1 MVCWDHPKNK
11 KGCAFMKKKT
21 MRMLSAALAVTLL
34 SGCGAAQTSTPAE
47 TSVNQAMLLEK
58 SAQPQ
63 ESAYTFPEKFTGDW
77 TGQEGKLTIHADA
90 QVVAELG
97 TALPTATVEPREF
110 NQEDVDNLLKVF
122 LKGEPLYSHVQTKQE
137 LQGHLD
143 YINSPDWT
151 SDPGK
156 PSDPAS
162 LEARRKELNAWYTAE
177 IAKAPEEKPILHGF
191 SDSDDPKWIG
201 GTATVDGTEWEVS
214 IRNDIDGGW
223 TSAYI
228 ERTDYKYRD
237 YTIPLPDASKEE
249 SIARGN
255 ALMQALGLD
264 NFVLTDVQQW
274 SVELPGDNGVWRLY
288 YAPTVNGIP
297 VPGVRQDIT
306 QTHDGTVYQ
315 DYQYWDYACKDSE
328 NPDTVSW
335 YLENILLDVG
345 KDGILSFN
353 WTAPST
359 QPVVQQPQSALLPFE
374 EIASI
379 ANTMLPEVI
388 VGPKETPLTK
398 LDQYNGFDTRMD
410 VDITKVSLSLMRIRD
425 KGSLQGT
432 IVPVWDFWGTSDW
445 YDAEPNAYG
454 YQEKGMNYEYQPML
468 TLNAV
473 DGTVVN
479 RQLGY

>member
-1 MVCWDHPKNK
+1 
-11 KGCAFMKKKT
+11 MKKKT

-34 SGCGAAQTSTPAE
+34 SGCGAAQTNTPAE

-201 GTATVDGTEWEVS
+201 GTATVDGIKWEVS

-223 TSAYI
+223 TAAYI

-237 YTIPLPDASKEE
+237 YSIQLPDASKEE

-255 ALMQALGLD
+255 ALMQALGLQ
-264 NFVLTDVQQW
+264 NFVLTDAQQW
-274 SVELPGDNGVWRLY
+274 SVELPGDNGIWRLY
-288 YAPTVNGIP
+288 YAPTVNGFPIA
-297 VPGVRQDIT
+297 GARQDIT

-345 KDGILSFN
+345 KNGVLRFA

-359 QPVVQQPQSALLPFE
+359 KPVVRQAESTLLPFE

-388 VGPKETPLTK
+388 VGPKETPLTQ

-454 YQEKGMNYEYQPML
+454 YQEKGMNYDFQPML

-473 DGTVVN
+473 DGTVVD

>member
-34 SGCGAAQTSTPAE
+34 SGCGAAQTNTPAE

-110 NQEDVDNLLKVF
+110 TQEDVDNLLKVF

-191 SDSDDPKWIG
+191 SDSDDPKRIG
-201 GTATVDGTEWEVS
+201 GTATVDGIKWEVS

-223 TSAYI
+223 TAAYI

-237 YTIPLPDASKEE
+237 YSIQLPDASKEE

-255 ALMQALGLD
+255 ALMQALGLQ
-264 NFVLTDVQQW
+264 NFVLTDAQQW
-274 SVELPGDNGVWRLY
+274 SVELPGDNGIWRLY
-288 YAPTVNGIP
+288 YAPTVNGFPIA
-297 VPGVRQDIT
+297 GARQDIT

-345 KDGILSFN
+345 KDGVLCFA

-359 QPVVQQPQSALLPFE
+359 QPVVQQPQSALLL
-374 EIASI
+374 
-379 ANTMLPEVI
+379 LP
-388 VGPKETPLTK
+388 TPCC
-398 LDQYNGFDTRMD
+398 R
-410 VDITKVSLSLMRIRD
+410 R
-425 KGSLQGT
+425 
-432 IVPVWDFWGTSDW
+432 
-445 YDAEPNAYG
+445 
-454 YQEKGMNYEYQPML
+454 
-468 TLNAV
+468 
-473 DGTVVN
+473 
-479 RQLGY
+479 

>member
-1 MVCWDHPKNK
+1 
-11 KGCAFMKKKT
+11 MKKKT

-34 SGCGAAQTSTPAE
+34 SGCGAAQTNTPAE

-201 GTATVDGTEWEVS
+201 GTATVDGIKWEVS

-223 TSAYI
+223 TAAYI

-237 YTIPLPDASKEE
+237 YSIQLPDASKEE

-255 ALMQALGLD
+255 ALMQALGLQ
-264 NFVLTDVQQW
+264 NFVLTDAQQW
-274 SVELPGDNGVWRLY
+274 SVELPGDNGIWRLY
-288 YAPTVNGIP
+288 YAPTVNGFPIA
-297 VPGVRQDIT
+297 GARQDIT

-335 YLENILLDVG
+335 DLENILLDVG
-345 KDGILSFN
+345 KNGVLRFA

-359 QPVVQQPQSALLPFE
+359 KPVVRQAESTLLPFE

-388 VGPKETPLTK
+388 VGPKETPLTQ

-410 VDITKVSLSLMRIRD
+410 VDITKFSLSLMRIRD

-445 YDAEPNAYG
+445 YDAEPNVYG
-454 YQEKGMNYEYQPML
+454 YQEKGMSYDFQPML

-473 DGTVVN
+473 DGTVVD

>member
-34 SGCGAAQTSTPAE
+34 SGCGAAQTNTPAE

-201 GTATVDGTEWEVS
+201 GTATVDGIKWEVS

-223 TSAYI
+223 TAAYI

-237 YTIPLPDASKEE
+237 YSIQLPDASKEE

-255 ALMQALGLD
+255 ALMQALGLQ
-264 NFVLTDVQQW
+264 NFVLTDAQQW
-274 SVELPGDNGVWRLY
+274 SVELPGDNGIWRLY
-288 YAPTVNGIP
+288 YAPTVNGFPIA
-297 VPGVRQDIT
+297 GARQDIT

-335 YLENILLDVG
+335 DLENILLDVG
-345 KDGILSFN
+345 KNGVLRFA

-359 QPVVQQPQSALLPFE
+359 KPVVRQAESTLLPFE

-388 VGPKETPLTK
+388 VGPKETPLTQ

-454 YQEKGMNYEYQPML
+454 YQEKGMNYDFQPML

-473 DGTVVN
+473 DGTVVD

>member
-1 MVCWDHPKNK
+1 
-11 KGCAFMKKKT
+11 MKKKT

-34 SGCGAAQTSTPAE
+34 SGCGAAQTNTPAE

-110 NQEDVDNLLKVF
+110 TQEDVDNLLKVF

-177 IAKAPEEKPILHGF
+177 IAKAPEEKPVIHGF
-191 SDSDDPKWIG
+191 YDSDEPNEVS
-201 GTATVDGTEWEVS
+201 GTATVDGIKWCVS
-214 IRNDIDGGW
+214 IWNNLGDFFTNASIIR
-223 TSAYI
+223 
-228 ERTDYKYRD
+228 EDYKYRD
-237 YTIPLPDASKEE
+237 YDIPLPEASKEE
-249 SIARGN
+249 AVAQGN
-255 ALMQALGLD
+255 ALMQELGFD
-264 NFVLTDVQQW
+264 NFVLVDAQQW
-274 SVELPGDNGVWRLY
+274 SPQLPKDNGVWRLY
-288 YAPTVNGIP
+288 YAPSVNGFP
-297 VPGVRQDIT
+297 VSGARQDTT

-315 DYQYWDYACKDSE
+315 DCWYWCYAASE
-328 NPDTVSW
+328 ESNPDTVAW
-335 YLENILLDVG
+335 ELENIYLDVG
-345 KDGILSFN
+345 RDGILSFD

-359 QPVVQQPQSALLPFE
+359 QPVVQQAQSALLPFE

-388 VGPKETPLTK
+388 VGPKETPLTQ
-398 LDQYNGFDTRMD
+398 LDQYNGFETRMD

-454 YQEKGMNYEYQPML
+454 YQEKGMNYEYRPML

-473 DGTVVN
+473 DGTVVD

>member
-1 MVCWDHPKNK
+1 
-11 KGCAFMKKKT
+11 MKKKT

-34 SGCGAAQTSTPAE
+34 SGCGAAQTNTPAE

-63 ESAYTFPEKFTGDW
+63 EGAYTFPEKFTGDW

-110 NQEDVDNLLKVF
+110 TQEDVDNLLKVF

-191 SDSDDPKWIG
+191 SDSDDPKRIG
-201 GTATVDGTEWEVS
+201 GTATVDGIKWEVS

-223 TSAYI
+223 TEACI

-237 YTIPLPDASKEE
+237 YSIQLPDASKEE

-255 ALMQALGLD
+255 ALMQELGFD
-264 NFVLTDVQQW
+264 NFVLVDAQQW
-274 SVELPGDNGVWRLY
+274 SVELPGDNGIWRLY
-288 YAPTVNGIP
+288 YAPTVNGFPIA
-297 VPGVRQDIT
+297 GARQDIT

-345 KDGILSFN
+345 KNGVLRFA

-359 QPVVQQPQSALLPFE
+359 KPVVRQAESTLLPFE
-374 EIASI
+374 EIAAI
-379 ANTMLPEVI
+379 ADTMLPEVI

-425 KGSLQGT
+425 KGFLQGT

-454 YQEKGMNYEYQPML
+454 YQEKGMNYDFQPML

-473 DGTVVN
+473 DGTVVD

>member
-1 MVCWDHPKNK
+1 
-11 KGCAFMKKKT
+11 MKKKT

-34 SGCGAAQTSTPAE
+34 SGCGAAQTNTPAE

-201 GTATVDGTEWEVS
+201 GTATVDGIKWEVS

-223 TSAYI
+223 TAAYI

-237 YTIPLPDASKEE
+237 YSIQLPDASKEE

-255 ALMQALGLD
+255 ALMQALGLQ
-264 NFVLTDVQQW
+264 NFVLTDAQQW
-274 SVELPGDNGVWRLY
+274 SVELPGDNGIWRLY
-288 YAPTVNGIP
+288 YAPTVNGFPIA
-297 VPGVRQDIT
+297 GARQDIT

-335 YLENILLDVG
+335 DLENILLDVG
-345 KDGILSFN
+345 KNGVLRFA

-359 QPVVQQPQSALLPFE
+359 KPVVRQAESTLLPFE

-388 VGPKETPLTK
+388 VGPKETPLTQ

-445 YDAEPNAYG
+445 YDAEPNVYG
-454 YQEKGMNYEYQPML
+454 YQEKGMSYDFQPML

-473 DGTVVN
+473 DGTVVD

>member
-1 MVCWDHPKNK
+1 
-11 KGCAFMKKKT
+11 MKKKT
-21 MRMLSAALAVTLL
+21 MRVLSAALAVTLL
-34 SGCGAAQTSTPAE
+34 SGCGAAQTNTPAE

-110 NQEDVDNLLKVF
+110 TQEDVDNLLKVL

-177 IAKAPEEKPILHGF
+177 IAKAPEEKPVIHGF
-191 SDSDDPKWIG
+191 YDSDEPNEVS
-201 GTATVDGTEWEVS
+201 GTATVDGIKWCVS
-214 IRNDIDGGW
+214 IWNNLGDFFTNASIIR
-223 TSAYI
+223 
-228 ERTDYKYRD
+228 EDYKYRD
-237 YTIPLPDASKEE
+237 YDIPLPEASKEE
-249 SIARGN
+249 AVAQGN
-255 ALMQALGLD
+255 ALMQELGFD
-264 NFVLTDVQQW
+264 NFVLVDAQQW
-274 SVELPGDNGVWRLY
+274 SPQLPKDNGVWRLY
-288 YAPTVNGIP
+288 YAPSVNGFP
-297 VPGVRQDIT
+297 VSGARQDTT

-315 DYQYWDYACKDSE
+315 DCWYWCYAASE
-328 NPDTVSW
+328 ESNPDTVAW
-335 YLENILLDVG
+335 ELENIYLDVG
-345 KDGILSFN
+345 RDGILSFD

-359 QPVVQQPQSALLPFE
+359 KPVVQQAQSTLLPFV

-379 ANTMLPEVI
+379 ADTMLPVVVIGPSEVR
-388 VGPKETPLTK
+388 PLVEI
-398 LDQYNGFDTRMD
+398 DRINGFETRMD
-410 VDITKVSLSLMRIRD
+410 VEITKVSLSLMRIRD

-454 YQEKGMNYEYQPML
+454 YQEKGMNYEYRPML

-473 DGTVVN
+473 DGTVVD

>member
-1 MVCWDHPKNK
+1 
-11 KGCAFMKKKT
+11 MKKKT
-21 MRMLSAALAVTLL
+21 MRVLSAALAVTLL

-191 SDSDDPKWIG
+191 SDSDDPKRIG
-201 GTATVDGTEWEVS
+201 GTATVDGIKWEVS

-223 TSAYI
+223 TEACI

-237 YTIPLPDASKEE
+237 YSIQLPDASKEE

-255 ALMQALGLD
+255 ALMQALGLQ
-264 NFVLTDVQQW
+264 NFVLTDAQQW
-274 SVELPGDNGVWRLY
+274 SVELPGDNGIWRLY
-288 YAPTVNGIP
+288 YAPTVNGFPIA
-297 VPGVRQDIT
+297 GARQDIT

-345 KDGILSFN
+345 KNGVLRFA

-359 QPVVQQPQSALLPFE
+359 KPVVRQAESTLLPFE

-379 ANTMLPEVI
+379 ADTMLPEVI

-425 KGSLQGT
+425 KGFLQGT

-454 YQEKGMNYEYQPML
+454 YQEKGMNYDFQPML

-473 DGTVVN
+473 DGTVVD

>member
-1 MVCWDHPKNK
+1 
-11 KGCAFMKKKT
+11 MKKKT
-21 MRMLSAALAVTLL
+21 MHMLSAALAVTLL

-63 ESAYTFPEKFTGDW
+63 EGAYTFPEKFTGDW

-191 SDSDDPKWIG
+191 SDSDDPKRIG
-201 GTATVDGTEWEVS
+201 GTATVDGIKWCVS
-214 IRNDIDGGW
+214 IWNNLGDFFTHASIIR
-223 TSAYI
+223 
-228 ERTDYKYRD
+228 EDYKYRD
-237 YTIPLPDASKEE
+237 YDIPLPDASKEE
-249 SIARGN
+249 AVAQGN
-255 ALMQALGLD
+255 ALMQELGFD
-264 NFVLTDVQQW
+264 NFALVDAQQW
-274 SVELPGDNGVWRLY
+274 SPQLPKDNGVWRLY
-288 YAPTVNGIP
+288 YAPSVNGFP
-297 VPGVRQDIT
+297 VSGARQDTT

-315 DYQYWDYACKDSE
+315 DCGYWCYAASE
-328 NPDTVSW
+328 KSNPDTVAW
-335 YLENILLDVG
+335 ELENIYLDVG
-345 KDGILSFN
+345 KDGILSFE

-359 QPVVQQPQSALLPFE
+359 QPMVQQAQSTLLPFE

-379 ANTMLPEVI
+379 ADTMLPEVI
-388 VGPKETPLTK
+388 QGPDGRVLVEV
-398 LDQYNGFDTRMD
+398 DQYNGFETRMD

-473 DGTVVN
+473 DGTVVD

>member
-1 MVCWDHPKNK
+1 
-11 KGCAFMKKKT
+11 MKKKT
-21 MRMLSAALAVTLL
+21 MRVLSAALAVTLL
-34 SGCGAAQTSTPAE
+34 SGCGAAQTNTPAE

-137 LQGHLD
+137 LQEHLD

-191 SDSDDPKWIG
+191 SDSDDPKRIG
-201 GTATVDGTEWEVS
+201 GTATVDGIKWEVS

-223 TSAYI
+223 TAAYI

-237 YTIPLPDASKEE
+237 YSIQLPDASKEE

-255 ALMQALGLD
+255 ALMQALGLQ
-264 NFVLTDVQQW
+264 NFVLTDAQQW
-274 SVELPGDNGVWRLY
+274 SVELPGDNGIWRLY
-288 YAPTVNGIP
+288 YAPTVNGFPIA
-297 VPGVRQDIT
+297 GARQDIT

-335 YLENILLDVG
+335 DLENILLDVG
-345 KDGILSFN
+345 KNGVLRFA

-359 QPVVQQPQSALLPFE
+359 KPVVRQAESTLLPFE
-374 EIASI
+374 EIAAI
-379 ANTMLPEVI
+379 ADTMLPEVI

-425 KGSLQGT
+425 KGFLQGT

-454 YQEKGMNYEYQPML
+454 YHEKGMNYEYQPML

-473 DGTVVN
+473 DGTVVD

>member
-1 MVCWDHPKNK
+1 
-11 KGCAFMKKKT
+11 MKKKT

-191 SDSDDPKWIG
+191 SDSDDPKRIG
-201 GTATVDGTEWEVS
+201 GTATVDGIKWCVS
-214 IRNDIDGGW
+214 IWNNLGDFFTHASIIR
-223 TSAYI
+223 
-228 ERTDYKYRD
+228 EDYKYRD
-237 YTIPLPDASKEE
+237 YDIPLPDASKEE
-249 SIARGN
+249 AVAEGN
-255 ALMQALGLD
+255 ALMQELGFD
-264 NFVLTDVQQW
+264 NFALVDVQQW
-274 SVELPGDNGVWRLY
+274 SPQLPKDNGVWRLY
-288 YAPTVNGIP
+288 YAPSVNGFP
-297 VPGVRQDIT
+297 VSGARQDIT

-315 DYQYWDYACKDSE
+315 DCQYWYYAASE
-328 NPDTVSW
+328 ETNPDTVAW
-335 YLENILLDVG
+335 ELENIYLEVG

-359 QPVVQQPQSALLPFE
+359 QPVVQQAQSALLPFE
-374 EIASI
+374 EIASV

-388 VGPKETPLTK
+388 VGPKETPLAQ
-398 LDQYNGFDTRMD
+398 LDQYNGFETRMD

-454 YQEKGMNYEYQPML
+454 YQEKGMNYEYRPML

>member
-1 MVCWDHPKNK
+1 
-11 KGCAFMKKKT
+11 MKKKT

-34 SGCGAAQTSTPAE
+34 SGCGAAQTNTPAE

-110 NQEDVDNLLKVF
+110 TQEDVDNLLKVF

-191 SDSDDPKWIG
+191 SDSDDPNSIL
-201 GTATVDGTEWEVS
+201 GTATVDGTKWEVS
-214 IRNDIDGGW
+214 IRNDTDYGW

-249 SIARGN
+249 SIAQGN
-255 ALMQALGLD
+255 ALMQALGLQ
-264 NFVLTDVQQW
+264 NFVLTDAQQW
-274 SVELPGDNGVWRLY
+274 NVELPGDNGIWRLY
-288 YAPTVNGIP
+288 YAPTVNGLP
-297 VPGVRQDIT
+297 VAGVRQDTT
-306 QTHDGTVYQ
+306 QTHDGAVYQ

-345 KDGILSFN
+345 KDGVLCFA
-353 WTAPST
+353 WTAP
-359 QPVVQQPQSALLPFE
+359 L
-374 EIASI
+374 
-379 ANTMLPEVI
+379 
-388 VGPKETPLTK
+388 
-398 LDQYNGFDTRMD
+398 
-410 VDITKVSLSLMRIRD
+410 
-425 KGSLQGT
+425 
-432 IVPVWDFWGTSDW
+432 
-445 YDAEPNAYG
+445 
-454 YQEKGMNYEYQPML
+454 
-468 TLNAV
+468 
-473 DGTVVN
+473 
-479 RQLGY
+479 

>member
-1 MVCWDHPKNK
+1 
-11 KGCAFMKKKT
+11 MKKKT

-63 ESAYTFPEKFTGDW
+63 EGAYTFPEKFTGDW

-97 TALPTATVEPREF
+97 TNLPTATVEPREF
-110 NQEDVDNLLKVF
+110 TQEDVDNLLKVF

-201 GTATVDGTEWEVS
+201 GTATVDGIKWEVS

-223 TSAYI
+223 TAAYI

-237 YTIPLPDASKEE
+237 YSIQLPDASKEE

-264 NFVLTDVQQW
+264 NYVLTDAQQW
-274 SVELPGDNGVWRLY
+274 SVELPGDNGIWRLY
-288 YAPTVNGIP
+288 YAPTVNGFPIA
-297 VPGVRQDIT
+297 GARQDIT

-335 YLENILLDVG
+335 DLENILLDVG
-345 KDGILSFN
+345 KNGVLRFA

-359 QPVVQQPQSALLPFE
+359 KPVVRQAESTLLPFE
-374 EIASI
+374 EIAAI
-379 ANTMLPEVI
+379 ADTMLPEVI
-388 VGPKETPLTK
+388 VGPKETPLTQ
-398 LDQYNGFDTRMD
+398 LDQYNGFETRMD

-445 YDAEPNAYG
+445 YDAEPNSYG

-473 DGTVVN
+473 DGTVVD

>member
-34 SGCGAAQTSTPAE
+34 SGCGAAQTNTPAE

-110 NQEDVDNLLKVF
+110 TQEDVDNLLKVF

-156 PSDPAS
+156 PSDLAS

-191 SDSDDPKWIG
+191 SDSDDPKRIG
-201 GTATVDGTEWEVS
+201 GTATVDGIKWEVS

-223 TSAYI
+223 TAAYI

-237 YTIPLPDASKEE
+237 YSIQLPDASKEE

-255 ALMQALGLD
+255 ALMQALGLQ
-264 NFVLTDVQQW
+264 NFVLTDAQQW
-274 SVELPGDNGVWRLY
+274 SVELPGDNGIWRLY
-288 YAPTVNGIP
+288 YAPTVNGFPIA
-297 VPGVRQDIT
+297 GARQDIT

-335 YLENILLDVG
+335 DLENILLDVG
-345 KDGILSFN
+345 KNGVLRFA

-359 QPVVQQPQSALLPFE
+359 QPVVQQAQSALLPFE

-388 VGPKETPLTK
+388 VGPKETPLTQ

-473 DGTVVN
+473 DGTVVD

>member
-1 MVCWDHPKNK
+1 
-11 KGCAFMKKKT
+11 MKKKT

-63 ESAYTFPEKFTGDW
+63 EGAYTFPEKFTGDW

-110 NQEDVDNLLKVF
+110 TQEDVDNLLKVF

-191 SDSDDPKWIG
+191 SDSDDPKRIG
-201 GTATVDGTEWEVS
+201 GTATVDGIKWCVS
-214 IRNDIDGGW
+214 IWNNLGDFFTNASIIR
-223 TSAYI
+223 
-228 ERTDYKYRD
+228 EDYKYRD
-237 YTIPLPDASKEE
+237 YDIPLPEASKEE
-249 SIARGN
+249 AVAQGN
-255 ALMQALGLD
+255 ALMQELGFD
-264 NFVLTDVQQW
+264 NFVLVDAQQW
-274 SVELPGDNGVWRLY
+274 SVELPGDNGIWRLY
-288 YAPTVNGIP
+288 YAPTVNGFPIA
-297 VPGVRQDIT
+297 GARQDTT

-315 DYQYWDYACKDSE
+315 DCWYWCYAASE
-328 NPDTVSW
+328 ESNPDTVAW
-335 YLENILLDVG
+335 ELENIYLEVG
-345 KDGILSFN
+345 KDGILSFD

-359 QPVVQQPQSALLPFE
+359 QPMVQQAQSTLLPFE

-379 ANTMLPEVI
+379 ADTMLPEVI
-388 VGPKETPLTK
+388 QGPDGRVLVEV
-398 LDQYNGFDTRMD
+398 DQYNGFETRMD

-473 DGTVVN
+473 DGTVVD

>member
-1 MVCWDHPKNK
+1 
-11 KGCAFMKKKT
+11 MKKKT

-110 NQEDVDNLLKVF
+110 TQEDVDNLLKVF

-177 IAKAPEEKPILHGF
+177 IAKAPEEKPVIHGF
-191 SDSDDPKWIG
+191 YDSDEPNEVS
-201 GTATVDGTEWEVS
+201 GTATVDGIKWCVS
-214 IRNDIDGGW
+214 IWNNLGDFFTNASIIR
-223 TSAYI
+223 
-228 ERTDYKYRD
+228 EDYKYRD
-237 YTIPLPDASKEE
+237 YDIPLPEASKEE
-249 SIARGN
+249 AVAQGN
-255 ALMQALGLD
+255 ALMQELGFD
-264 NFVLTDVQQW
+264 NFALVDAQQW
-274 SVELPGDNGVWRLY
+274 SPQLPRDNGIWRLY
-288 YAPTVNGIP
+288 YAPTVNGFPIA
-297 VPGVRQDIT
+297 GARQDIT

-315 DYQYWDYACKDSE
+315 DCQYWYYAASE
-328 NPDTVSW
+328 ETNPDTVAW
-335 YLENILLDVG
+335 QLENIYLDVG
-345 KDGILSFN
+345 KDGILSFD
-353 WTAPST
+353 WTAPSS
-359 QPVVQQPQSALLPFE
+359 QPVVQQAQSTLLPFE
-374 EIASI
+374 EIAAI
-379 ANTMLPEVI
+379 ADTMLPEVI
-388 VGPKETPLTK
+388 VGPKETPLTQ

-454 YQEKGMNYEYQPML
+454 YQEKGMNYEFQPML

>member
-1 MVCWDHPKNK
+1 
-11 KGCAFMKKKT
+11 MKKKT

-97 TALPTATVEPREF
+97 TNLPTATVEPREF
-110 NQEDVDNLLKVF
+110 NQGDVDNLLKVF
-122 LKGEPLYSHVQTKQE
+122 LKGEPLYSYVQTKQE

-191 SDSDDPKWIG
+191 SDSDDPKRIG
-201 GTATVDGTEWEVS
+201 GTATVDGIKWEVS

-223 TSAYI
+223 TEACI

-237 YTIPLPDASKEE
+237 YSIQLPDASKEE

-255 ALMQALGLD
+255 ALMQALGLQ
-264 NFVLTDVQQW
+264 NFVLTDAQQW
-274 SVELPGDNGVWRLY
+274 SVELPGDNGIWRLY
-288 YAPTVNGIP
+288 YAPTVNGFPIA
-297 VPGVRQDIT
+297 GARQDIT

-345 KDGILSFN
+345 KDGVLRFA

-359 QPVVQQPQSALLPFE
+359 QPVVRQAESTLLPFE
-374 EIASI
+374 EIAAI
-379 ANTMLPEVI
+379 ADTMLPEVI
-388 VGPKETPLTK
+388 VGPKETPLTQ

-410 VDITKVSLSLMRIRD
+410 VEITKVSLSLMRIRD

-454 YQEKGMNYEYQPML
+454 YQEKGMNYEFQPML

-473 DGTVVN
+473 DGTVVD

>member
-1 MVCWDHPKNK
+1 
-11 KGCAFMKKKT
+11 MKKKT

-34 SGCGAAQTSTPAE
+34 SGCGAAQTNTPAE

-137 LQGHLD
+137 LQEHLD

-191 SDSDDPKWIG
+191 SDSDDPKRIG
-201 GTATVDGTEWEVS
+201 GTATVDGIKWEVS

-223 TSAYI
+223 TAAYI

-237 YTIPLPDASKEE
+237 YSIQLPDASKEE

-255 ALMQALGLD
+255 ALMQALGLQ
-264 NFVLTDVQQW
+264 NFVLTDAQQW
-274 SVELPGDNGVWRLY
+274 SVELPGDNGIWRLY
-288 YAPTVNGIP
+288 YAPTVNGFPIA
-297 VPGVRQDIT
+297 GARQDIT

-335 YLENILLDVG
+335 DLENILLDVG
-345 KDGILSFN
+345 KNGVLRFA

-359 QPVVQQPQSALLPFE
+359 KPVVRQAESTLLPFE
-374 EIASI
+374 EIAAI
-379 ANTMLPEVI
+379 ADTMLPEVI
-388 VGPKETPLTK
+388 VGPKETPLTQ
-398 LDQYNGFDTRMD
+398 LDQYNGFETRMD

-445 YDAEPNAYG
+445 YDAEPNDYG
-454 YQEKGMNYEYQPML
+454 YQEKGMRYEYQPML

>member
-1 MVCWDHPKNK
+1 
-11 KGCAFMKKKT
+11 MKKKT

-34 SGCGAAQTSTPAE
+34 SGCGAAQTNTPAE

-137 LQGHLD
+137 LQEHLD

-191 SDSDDPKWIG
+191 SDSDDPKRIG
-201 GTATVDGTEWEVS
+201 GTATVDGIKWEVS

-223 TSAYI
+223 TAAYI

-237 YTIPLPDASKEE
+237 YSIQLPDASKEE

-255 ALMQALGLD
+255 ALMQALGLQ
-264 NFVLTDVQQW
+264 NFVLTDAQQW
-274 SVELPGDNGVWRLY
+274 SVELPGDNGIWRLY
-288 YAPTVNGIP
+288 YAPTVNGFPIA
-297 VPGVRQDIT
+297 GARQDIT

-335 YLENILLDVG
+335 DLENILLDVG
-345 KDGILSFN
+345 KNGVLRFA

-359 QPVVQQPQSALLPFE
+359 KPVVQQAQSALLPFE

-398 LDQYNGFDTRMD
+398 LDQYNGFETRMD

-473 DGTVVN
+473 DGTVVD

>member
-1 MVCWDHPKNK
+1 
-11 KGCAFMKKKT
+11 MKKKT

-34 SGCGAAQTSTPAE
+34 SGCGAAQTNTPAE

-110 NQEDVDNLLKVF
+110 TQEDVDNLLKVF

-177 IAKAPEEKPILHGF
+177 IAKAPEEKPVIHGF
-191 SDSDDPKWIG
+191 YDSDEPNEVS
-201 GTATVDGTEWEVS
+201 GTATVDGIKWCVS
-214 IRNDIDGGW
+214 IWNNLGDFFTNASIIR
-223 TSAYI
+223 
-228 ERTDYKYRD
+228 EDYKYRD
-237 YTIPLPDASKEE
+237 YDIPLPEASKEE
-249 SIARGN
+249 AVAQGN
-255 ALMQALGLD
+255 ALMQELGFD
-264 NFVLTDVQQW
+264 NFVLVDAQQW
-274 SVELPGDNGVWRLY
+274 SPQLPKDNGVWRLY
-288 YAPTVNGIP
+288 YAPSVNGFP
-297 VPGVRQDIT
+297 VSGARQDTT

-315 DYQYWDYACKDSE
+315 DCWYWCYAASE
-328 NPDTVSW
+328 ESNPDTVAW
-335 YLENILLDVG
+335 ELENIYLDVG
-345 KDGILSFN
+345 KDGILSFD

-388 VGPKETPLTK
+388 VGPKETPLTQ
-398 LDQYNGFDTRMD
+398 LDQYNGFETRMD

-454 YQEKGMNYEYQPML
+454 YQEKGMNYEYRPML

>member
-1 MVCWDHPKNK
+1 
-11 KGCAFMKKKT
+11 MKKKT

-34 SGCGAAQTSTPAE
+34 SGCGAAQTNTPAE

-137 LQGHLD
+137 LQEHLD

-201 GTATVDGTEWEVS
+201 GTATVDGIKWEVS

-223 TSAYI
+223 TAAYI

-237 YTIPLPDASKEE
+237 YSIQLPDASKEE

-255 ALMQALGLD
+255 ALMQALGLQK
-264 NFVLTDVQQW
+264 FVLTDAQQW
-274 SVELPGDNGVWRLY
+274 SVELPGDNGIWRLY
-288 YAPTVNGIP
+288 YAPSVNGFP
-297 VPGVRQDIT
+297 VSGARQDTT

-315 DYQYWDYACKDSE
+315 DCWYWCYAASE
-328 NPDTVSW
+328 ESNPDTVAW
-335 YLENILLDVG
+335 ELENIYLDVG
-345 KDGILSFN
+345 RDGILSFD

-359 QPVVQQPQSALLPFE
+359 KPVVQQAQSALLPFE

-388 VGPKETPLTK
+388 VGPKETPLTQ
-398 LDQYNGFDTRMD
+398 LDQYNGFETRMD

-454 YQEKGMNYEYQPML
+454 YQEKGMNYEYRPML

-473 DGTVVN
+473 DGTVVD

>member
-1 MVCWDHPKNK
+1 
-11 KGCAFMKKKT
+11 MKKKT

-34 SGCGAAQTSTPAE
+34 SGCGATQTSTPAE

-110 NQEDVDNLLKVF
+110 TQEDVDNLLKVF

-201 GTATVDGTEWEVS
+201 GTATVDGIKWCVS
-214 IRNDIDGGW
+214 IRNNLGDFFTNASI
-223 TSAYI
+223 I
-228 ERTDYKYRD
+228 REDYKYRD
-237 YTIPLPDASKEE
+237 YDIPLPEASKEE
-249 SIARGN
+249 AVAEGN
-255 ALMQALGLD
+255 ALMQELGFD
-264 NFVLTDVQQW
+264 NFALVDVQQW
-274 SVELPGDNGVWRLY
+274 SPQLPKDNGVWRLY
-288 YAPTVNGIP
+288 YAPSVNGFP
-297 VPGVRQDIT
+297 VSGARQDTT

-315 DYQYWDYACKDSE
+315 DCWYWCYAASE
-328 NPDTVSW
+328 ESNPDTVAW
-335 YLENILLDVG
+335 ELENIYLDVG
-345 KDGILSFN
+345 RDGILSFD

-359 QPVVQQPQSALLPFE
+359 QPVVQQAQSALLPFE

-379 ANTMLPEVI
+379 ADTMLPEVI
-388 VGPKETPLTK
+388 VGPKETPLTQ
-398 LDQYNGFDTRMD
+398 LDQYNGFETRMD

-454 YQEKGMNYEYQPML
+454 YQEKGMRYEFQPML

-473 DGTVVN
+473 DGTVVD

>member
-1 MVCWDHPKNK
+1 
-11 KGCAFMKKKT
+11 MKKKT

-63 ESAYTFPEKFTGDW
+63 EGAYTFPEKFTGDW

-191 SDSDDPKWIG
+191 SDSDDPKRIG
-201 GTATVDGTEWEVS
+201 GTATVDGIKWCVS
-214 IRNDIDGGW
+214 IWNNLGDFFTHASIIR
-223 TSAYI
+223 
-228 ERTDYKYRD
+228 EDYKYRD
-237 YTIPLPDASKEE
+237 YDIPLPEASKEE
-249 SIARGN
+249 AVAQGN
-255 ALMQALGLD
+255 ALMQELGFD
-264 NFVLTDVQQW
+264 NFVLVDAQQW
-274 SVELPGDNGVWRLY
+274 SPQLPKDNGVWRLY
-288 YAPTVNGIP
+288 YAPSVNGFP
-297 VPGVRQDIT
+297 VSGARQDTT

-315 DYQYWDYACKDSE
+315 DCWYWCYAASE
-328 NPDTVSW
+328 ESNPDTVAW
-335 YLENILLDVG
+335 ELENIYLDVG
-345 KDGILSFN
+345 KDGILSFE

-359 QPVVQQPQSALLPFE
+359 QPMVQQAQSTLLPFE

-379 ANTMLPEVI
+379 ADTMLPEVI
-388 VGPKETPLTK
+388 QGPDGRVLVEV
-398 LDQYNGFDTRMD
+398 DQYNGFETRMD

-473 DGTVVN
+473 DGTVVD

>member
-1 MVCWDHPKNK
+1 
-11 KGCAFMKKKT
+11 MKKKT

-34 SGCGAAQTSTPAE
+34 SGCGAAQTNTPAE

-110 NQEDVDNLLKVF
+110 TQEDVDNLLKVF

-137 LQGHLD
+137 RQGHLD

-191 SDSDDPKWIG
+191 SDSDDPKRIG
-201 GTATVDGTEWEVS
+201 GTATVDGIKWEVS

-223 TSAYI
+223 TAAYI

-237 YTIPLPDASKEE
+237 YSIQLPDASKEE

-255 ALMQALGLD
+255 ALMQALGLQ
-264 NFVLTDVQQW
+264 NFVLTDAQQW
-274 SVELPGDNGVWRLY
+274 SVELPGDNGIWRLY
-288 YAPTVNGIP
+288 YAPTVNGFPIA
-297 VPGVRQDIT
+297 GARQDIT

-335 YLENILLDVG
+335 YLENILLDVS
-345 KDGILSFN
+345 KEGILSFH
-353 WTAPST
+353 WMAPST
-359 QPVVQQPQSALLPFE
+359 QPMVQQEQSTLLPFE
-374 EIASI
+374 EIAAI
-379 ANTMLPEVI
+379 ADTMLPEVI
-388 VGPKETPLTK
+388 QGPDERVLVEV
-398 LDQYNGFDTRMD
+398 DQYNGFDTRMD

-425 KGSLQGT
+425 KGFLQGT
-432 IVPVWDFWGTSDW
+432 IVPVWDFWGSSDW

-473 DGTVVN
+473 DGTVVD

>member
-1 MVCWDHPKNK
+1 
-11 KGCAFMKKKT
+11 MKKKT

-34 SGCGAAQTSTPAE
+34 SGCGAAQTNTPAE

-110 NQEDVDNLLKVF
+110 TQEDVDNLLKVF

-151 SDPGK
+151 SDPEK
-156 PSDPAS
+156 PSDPVS
-162 LEARRKELNAWYTAE
+162 LEARRKELNDWYTAE
-177 IAKAPEEKPILHGF
+177 IAKAPEEKPVIHGF
-191 SDSDDPKWIG
+191 YDSDEPNEVS
-201 GTATVDGTEWEVS
+201 GTATVDGIKWCVS
-214 IRNDIDGGW
+214 IRNNLGDFFTNASI
-223 TSAYI
+223 I
-228 ERTDYKYRD
+228 REDYKYRD
-237 YTIPLPDASKEE
+237 YDIPLPDASKEE
-249 SIARGN
+249 AVAEGN
-255 ALMQALGLD
+255 ALMQELGFD
-264 NFVLTDVQQW
+264 NFALVDAQQW
-274 SVELPGDNGVWRLY
+274 SPQLPKDNGVWRLY
-288 YAPTVNGIP
+288 YAPSVNGFP
-297 VPGVRQDIT
+297 VSGARQDIT

-315 DYQYWDYACKDSE
+315 DCQYWYYAASE
-328 NPDTVSW
+328 ETNPDTVAW
-335 YLENILLDVG
+335 ELENIYLDVG

-359 QPVVQQPQSALLPFE
+359 QPVVQQAQSTLLPFE

-388 VGPKETPLTK
+388 VGPKETPLTQ

-410 VDITKVSLSLMRIRD
+410 VDITKVTLSLMRIRD

-454 YQEKGMNYEYQPML
+454 YQEKGMNYEFQPML

>member
-1 MVCWDHPKNK
+1 
-11 KGCAFMKKKT
+11 MKKKT
-21 MRMLSAALAVTLL
+21 MRRLSAALAVTLL
-34 SGCGAAQTSTPAE
+34 SGCGAAQTNTPAE

-110 NQEDVDNLLKVF
+110 TQEDVDNLLKVF
-122 LKGEPLYSHVQTKQE
+122 LKREPLYSHVQTKQE

-191 SDSDDPKWIG
+191 SDSDDPKRIG
-201 GTATVDGTEWEVS
+201 GTATVNGIKWCVS
-214 IRNDIDGGW
+214 IWNNLGDFFTNASIIREDF
-223 TSAYI
+223 
-228 ERTDYKYRD
+228 KYRD
-237 YTIPLPDASKEE
+237 YDIPLPEASKEE
-249 SIARGN
+249 AVAQGN
-255 ALMQALGLD
+255 ALMQELGFD
-264 NFVLTDVQQW
+264 NFVLVDAQQW
-274 SVELPGDNGVWRLY
+274 SVELPGDNGIWRLY
-288 YAPTVNGIP
+288 YAPTVNGFPIA
-297 VPGVRQDIT
+297 GARQDIT

-315 DYQYWDYACKDSE
+315 DCQYWYYSASE
-328 NPDTVSW
+328 ETNPDTVAW
-335 YLENILLDVG
+335 ELENIYLDVG
-345 KDGILSFN
+345 KNGILSFD
-353 WTAPST
+353 WTSPST
-359 QPVVQQPQSALLPFE
+359 RPVVRQAESTLLPFE
-374 EIASI
+374 EIAAI
-379 ANTMLPEVI
+379 ADTMLPEVI
-388 VGPKETPLTK
+388 QGPDGRVLVEV
-398 LDQYNGFDTRMD
+398 DQYNGFDTRMD

-454 YQEKGMNYEYQPML
+454 YQEKGMNYEFQPML

-473 DGTVVN
+473 DGTVVD

>member
-34 SGCGAAQTSTPAE
+34 SGCGAAQTNTPAE

-214 IRNDIDGGW
+214 IRNDTDYGW

-237 YTIPLPDASKEE
+237 YTIPLPDASREE
-249 SIARGN
+249 SIAQGN
-255 ALMQALGLD
+255 ALMQALGLQ
-264 NFVLTDVQQW
+264 NFVLTDAQQW
-274 SVELPGDNGVWRLY
+274 NVELPGDNGIWRLY
-288 YAPTVNGIP
+288 YAPTVNGFP
-297 VPGVRQDIT
+297 VPGVRQDTT
-306 QTHDGTVYQ
+306 QTHDGAVYQ

-345 KDGILSFN
+345 KDGVLCFA

-359 QPVVQQPQSALLPFE
+359 QPMVQQAQSALLPFE

-379 ANTMLPEVI
+379 ANTMLLEVI
-388 VGPKETPLTK
+388 VGPKGTPLTK
-398 LDQYNGFDTRMD
+398 LDQYNGFETRMD

-425 KGSLQGT
+425 KGFLQGT

-454 YQEKGMNYEYQPML
+454 YQEKGMGYEFQPML

-473 DGTVVN
+473 DGTVVD

>member
-1 MVCWDHPKNK
+1 
-11 KGCAFMKKKT
+11 MKKKT

-34 SGCGAAQTSTPAE
+34 SGCGAAQTNTPAE

-110 NQEDVDNLLKVF
+110 TQEDVDNLLKVF
-122 LKGEPLYSHVQTKQE
+122 LKREPLYSHVQTKQE

-191 SDSDDPKWIG
+191 SDSDDPKRIG
-201 GTATVDGTEWEVS
+201 GTATVNGIKWCVS
-214 IRNDIDGGW
+214 IWNNLGDFFTNASIIREDF
-223 TSAYI
+223 
-228 ERTDYKYRD
+228 KYRD
-237 YTIPLPDASKEE
+237 YDIPLPEASKEE
-249 SIARGN
+249 AVAQGN
-255 ALMQALGLD
+255 ALMQELGFD
-264 NFVLTDVQQW
+264 NFVLVDAQQW
-274 SVELPGDNGVWRLY
+274 SVELPGDNGIWRLY
-288 YAPTVNGIP
+288 YAPTVNGFPIA
-297 VPGVRQDIT
+297 GARQDIT

-315 DYQYWDYACKDSE
+315 DCQYWYYSASE
-328 NPDTVSW
+328 ETNPDTVAW
-335 YLENILLDVG
+335 ELENIYLDVG
-345 KDGILSFN
+345 KNGILSFD
-353 WTAPST
+353 WTSPST
-359 QPVVQQPQSALLPFE
+359 RPVVRQAESTLLPFE
-374 EIASI
+374 EIAAI
-379 ANTMLPEVI
+379 ADTMLPEVI
-388 VGPKETPLTK
+388 QGPDGRVLVEV
-398 LDQYNGFDTRMD
+398 DQYNGFDTRMD

-454 YQEKGMNYEYQPML
+454 YQEKGMNYEFQPML

-473 DGTVVN
+473 DGTVVD

>member
-34 SGCGAAQTSTPAE
+34 SGCGAAQTNTPAE

-201 GTATVDGTEWEVS
+201 GTATVDGIKWEVS

-223 TSAYI
+223 TAAYI

-237 YTIPLPDASKEE
+237 YSIQLPDASKEE

-255 ALMQALGLD
+255 ALMQALGLQ
-264 NFVLTDVQQW
+264 NFVLTDAQQW
-274 SVELPGDNGVWRLY
+274 SVELPGDNGIWRLY
-288 YAPTVNGIP
+288 YAPTVNGFPIA
-297 VPGVRQDIT
+297 GARQDIT

-335 YLENILLDVG
+335 DLENILLDVG
-345 KDGILSFN
+345 KNGVLRFA

-359 QPVVQQPQSALLPFE
+359 KPVVRQAESTLLPFE
-374 EIASI
+374 EIAAI

-388 VGPKETPLTK
+388 VGPKETPLTQ

-454 YQEKGMNYEYQPML
+454 YQEKGMNYDFQPML

-473 DGTVVN
+473 DGTVVD

>member
-1 MVCWDHPKNK
+1 
-11 KGCAFMKKKT
+11 MKKKT

-34 SGCGAAQTSTPAE
+34 SGCGAAQTNTPAE

-63 ESAYTFPEKFTGDW
+63 ESTYTFPEKFSGDW

-110 NQEDVDNLLKVF
+110 TQEDVDNLLKVL

-191 SDSDDPKWIG
+191 SDSDDPKRIG
-201 GTATVDGTEWEVS
+201 GTATVDGIKWEVS

-223 TSAYI
+223 TAAYI

-237 YTIPLPDASKEE
+237 YSIQLPDASKEE

-255 ALMQALGLD
+255 ALMQALGLQ
-264 NFVLTDVQQW
+264 NFVLTDAQQW
-274 SVELPGDNGVWRLY
+274 SVELPGDNGIWRLY
-288 YAPTVNGIP
+288 YAPTVNGFPIA
-297 VPGVRQDIT
+297 GARQDIT

-345 KDGILSFN
+345 KDGVLCFA

-388 VGPKETPLTK
+388 VGPKETPLTQ

>member
-1 MVCWDHPKNK
+1 
-11 KGCAFMKKKT
+11 MKKKT

-34 SGCGAAQTSTPAE
+34 SGCGAAQTNTPAE

-110 NQEDVDNLLKVF
+110 TQEDVDNLLKVL

-191 SDSDDPKWIG
+191 SDSDDPKRIG
-201 GTATVDGTEWEVS
+201 GTATVDGIKWEVS

-223 TSAYI
+223 TAAYI

-237 YTIPLPDASKEE
+237 YSIQLPDASKEE

-255 ALMQALGLD
+255 ALMQALGLQ
-264 NFVLTDVQQW
+264 NFVLTDAQQW
-274 SVELPGDNGVWRLY
+274 SVELPGDNGIWRLY
-288 YAPTVNGIP
+288 YAPTVNGFPIA
-297 VPGVRQDIT
+297 GARQDIT

-345 KDGILSFN
+345 KDGVLCFA

-388 VGPKETPLTK
+388 VGPKETPLTQ

-473 DGTVVN
+473 DGTVVD

>member
-1 MVCWDHPKNK
+1 
-11 KGCAFMKKKT
+11 MKKKT

-34 SGCGAAQTSTPAE
+34 SGCGAAQTNTPAE

-110 NQEDVDNLLKVF
+110 TQEDVDNLLKVL

-191 SDSDDPKWIG
+191 SDSDDPKRIG
-201 GTATVDGTEWEVS
+201 GTATVDGIKWEVS

-223 TSAYI
+223 TAAYI

-237 YTIPLPDASKEE
+237 YSIQLPDASKEE

-255 ALMQALGLD
+255 ALMQALGLQ
-264 NFVLTDVQQW
+264 NFVLTDAQQW
-274 SVELPGDNGVWRLY
+274 SVELPGDNGIWRLY
-288 YAPTVNGIP
+288 YAPTVNGFPIA
-297 VPGVRQDIT
+297 GARQDIT

-345 KDGILSFN
+345 KDGVLCFA

-388 VGPKETPLTK
+388 VGPKETPLTQ

-454 YQEKGMNYEYQPML
+454 YHEKGMRYEFQPML

>member
-1 MVCWDHPKNK
+1 
-11 KGCAFMKKKT
+11 MKKKT

-34 SGCGAAQTSTPAE
+34 SGCGAAQTNTPAE

-110 NQEDVDNLLKVF
+110 TQEDVDNLLKVL
-122 LKGEPLYSHVQTKQE
+122 LKGEPLYGYTQTKQE
-137 LQGHLD
+137 CQDSIDYANSDQWHGDPDAPEQTPEELEERRQGIIA
-143 YINSPDWT
+143 Y
-151 SDPGK
+151 
-156 PSDPAS
+156 
-162 LEARRKELNAWYTAE
+162 YTE
-177 IAKAPEEKPILHGF
+177 KMKTAPEEKPVIHGF
-191 SDSDDPKWIG
+191 YDSDEPNEVS
-201 GTATVDGTEWEVS
+201 GTATVDGIKWCVS
-214 IRNDIDGGW
+214 IWNNLGDFFTNASIIR
-223 TSAYI
+223 
-228 ERTDYKYRD
+228 EDYKYRD
-237 YTIPLPDASKEE
+237 YDIPLPEASKEE
-249 SIARGN
+249 AVAQGN
-255 ALMQALGLD
+255 ALMQELGFD
-264 NFVLTDVQQW
+264 NFVLVDAQQW
-274 SVELPGDNGVWRLY
+274 SPQLPKDNGVWRLY
-288 YAPTVNGIP
+288 YAPTVNGFP
-297 VPGVRQDIT
+297 VPGVRQDTT

-315 DYQYWDYACKDSE
+315 DCWYWCYAASE
-328 NPDTVSW
+328 ESNPDTVAW
-335 YLENILLDVG
+335 ELENIYLDVG

-359 QPVVQQPQSALLPFE
+359 QPVVQQAQSALLPFE

-388 VGPKETPLTK
+388 VGPKETPLTQ
-398 LDQYNGFDTRMD
+398 LDQYNDFETRMD

-454 YQEKGMNYEYQPML
+454 YQEKGMNYEYRPML

>member
-34 SGCGAAQTSTPAE
+34 SGCGAAQTNTPAE

-201 GTATVDGTEWEVS
+201 GTATVDGIKWEVS

-223 TSAYI
+223 TAAYI

-237 YTIPLPDASKEE
+237 YSIQLPDASKEE

-255 ALMQALGLD
+255 ALMQALGLQ
-264 NFVLTDVQQW
+264 NFVLTDAQQW
-274 SVELPGDNGVWRLY
+274 SVELPGDNGIWRLY
-288 YAPTVNGIP
+288 YAPTVNGFPIA
-297 VPGVRQDIT
+297 GARQDIT

-315 DYQYWDYACKDSE
+315 DYQSWDYACKESE

-335 YLENILLDVG
+335 DLENILLDVG
-345 KDGILSFN
+345 KNGVLRFA

-359 QPVVQQPQSALLPFE
+359 KPVVRQAESTLLPFE

-454 YQEKGMNYEYQPML
+454 YQEKGMNYDFQPML

-473 DGTVVN
+473 DGTIVD

>member
-1 MVCWDHPKNK
+1 
-11 KGCAFMKKKT
+11 MKKKT

-34 SGCGAAQTSTPAE
+34 SGCGAAQTNTPAE
-47 TSVNQAMLLEK
+47 ASVNQAMLLEK

-110 NQEDVDNLLKVF
+110 TQEDVDNLLKVL

-191 SDSDDPKWIG
+191 SDSDDPKRIG
-201 GTATVDGTEWEVS
+201 GTATVDGIKWEVS

-223 TSAYI
+223 TAAYI

-237 YTIPLPDASKEE
+237 YSIQLPDASKEE

-255 ALMQALGLD
+255 ALMQALGLQ
-264 NFVLTDVQQW
+264 NFVLTDAQQW
-274 SVELPGDNGVWRLY
+274 SVELPGDNGIWRLY
-288 YAPTVNGIP
+288 YAPTVNGFPIA
-297 VPGVRQDIT
+297 GARQDIT

-345 KDGILSFN
+345 KDGVLCFA

-388 VGPKETPLTK
+388 VGPKETPLTQ

-454 YQEKGMNYEYQPML
+454 YHEKGMRYEFQPML

>member
-1 MVCWDHPKNK
+1 
-11 KGCAFMKKKT
+11 MKKKT

-34 SGCGAAQTSTPAE
+34 SGCGAAQTNTPAE

-137 LQGHLD
+137 LQEHLD

-191 SDSDDPKWIG
+191 SDSDDPKRIG
-201 GTATVDGTEWEVS
+201 GTATVDGIKWEVS

-223 TSAYI
+223 TAAYI

-237 YTIPLPDASKEE
+237 YSIQLPDASKEE

-255 ALMQALGLD
+255 ALMQALGLQ
-264 NFVLTDVQQW
+264 NFVLTDAQQW
-274 SVELPGDNGVWRLY
+274 SVELPGDNGIWRLY
-288 YAPTVNGIP
+288 YAPTVNGFPIA
-297 VPGVRQDIT
+297 GARQDIT

-335 YLENILLDVG
+335 DLENILLDVG
-345 KDGILSFN
+345 KNGVLRFA

-359 QPVVQQPQSALLPFE
+359 KPVVRQAESTLLPFE
-374 EIASI
+374 EIAAI
-379 ANTMLPEVI
+379 ADTMLPEVI

-425 KGSLQGT
+425 KGFLQGT

-454 YQEKGMNYEYQPML
+454 YNEKGMRYEYQPML

-473 DGTVVN
+473 DGTVVD

>member
-1 MVCWDHPKNK
+1 
-11 KGCAFMKKKT
+11 MKKKT

-34 SGCGAAQTSTPAE
+34 SGCGAAQTNTPAE

-110 NQEDVDNLLKVF
+110 TQEDVDNLLKVL
-122 LKGEPLYSHVQTKQE
+122 LKGEPLYGYTQTKQE
-137 LQGHLD
+137 CQDSIDYANSDKWHGDPDAPEQTPEELEERRQGIIA
-143 YINSPDWT
+143 Y
-151 SDPGK
+151 
-156 PSDPAS
+156 
-162 LEARRKELNAWYTAE
+162 YTE
-177 IAKAPEEKPILHGF
+177 KMKTAPEEKPVIHGF
-191 SDSDDPKWIG
+191 YDSDEPNEVS
-201 GTATVDGTEWEVS
+201 GTATVDGIKWCVS
-214 IRNDIDGGW
+214 IWNNLGDFFTNASIIR
-223 TSAYI
+223 
-228 ERTDYKYRD
+228 EDYKYRD
-237 YTIPLPDASKEE
+237 YDIPLPEASKEE
-249 SIARGN
+249 AVAQGN
-255 ALMQALGLD
+255 ALMQELGFD
-264 NFVLTDVQQW
+264 NFVLVDAQQW
-274 SVELPGDNGVWRLY
+274 SPQLPKDNGVWRLY
-288 YAPTVNGIP
+288 YAPSVNGFP
-297 VPGVRQDIT
+297 VSGARQDTT

-315 DYQYWDYACKDSE
+315 DCWYWCYAASE
-328 NPDTVSW
+328 ESNPDTVAW
-335 YLENILLDVG
+335 ELENIYLDVG
-345 KDGILSFN
+345 RDGILSFD

-379 ANTMLPEVI
+379 ADAMLPEVI
-388 VGPKETPLTK
+388 VGPKGTPLTQ

-454 YQEKGMNYEYQPML
+454 YQEKGMNYEYRPML

-473 DGTVVN
+473 DGTVVD